1 MTGPA
6 APHEQRIAQPV
17 QVADCLGRR
26 FLDARQGHGQALRAA
41 ADGPR
46 DVQLGIQLG
55 SSRQHET
62 AQCGEFLIHRVDLS
76 FQLFDFRWRNPG
88 LLGMK
93 ILRQR
98 RKLGTKIEELML
110 HPAKDFRQPAELPY
124 SRGFV
129 GTGHASQA
137 DEGIQLVHRT
147 VGFDAR
153 GVLGDPLSS
162 CQGGLALVATL
173 GVDAIEGNSWIVKR
187 WFRHTSML
195 TWGLLNPV
203 SPLSWIILLAAA
215 TLAGIANAL
224 AGGGTFM
231 IFPALVFAG
240 VDPIMANATSSVI
253 TLPGG
258 IASALVYRRPVT
270 GKLFWILVLISVAGG
285 VAGSQLLLHTSSGLF
300 SKIVPFLMIGASLVF
315 SFSNQLR
322 AFASKHS
329 SHMAS
334 GRNHTG
340 LLYAGTLAIAIYGG
354 YFGAGMG
361 VLMIVLFL
369 ITANIGVQESAGLR
383 MWCATGVNTLAV
395 AAFIA
400 KGIVVWRVAIPM
412 LVCTLIGGYWG
423 AHAVQ
428 RLTAE
433 TARRAVLVFAWT
445 MSLWLL
451 VRSWK

>member
-1 MTGPA
+1 MLAG
-6 APHEQRIAQPV
+6 V
-17 QVADCLGRR
+17 
-26 FLDARQGHGQALRAA
+26 LRA
-41 ADGPR
+41 
-46 DVQLGIQLG
+46 LG
-55 SSRQHET
+55 
-62 AQCGEFLIHRVDLS
+62 
-76 FQLFDFRWRNPG
+76 W
-88 LLGMK
+88 
-93 ILRQR
+93 
-98 RKLGTKIEELML
+98 
-110 HPAKDFRQPAELPY
+110 
-124 SRGFV
+124 
-129 GTGHASQA
+129 
-137 DEGIQLVHRT
+137 GI
-147 VGFDAR
+147 
-153 GVLGDPLSS
+153 
-162 CQGGLALVATL
+162 
-173 GVDAIEGNSWIVKR
+173 
-187 WFRHTSML
+187 
-195 TWGLLNPV
+195 LNPV

-215 TLAGIANAL
+215 TAAGIANAL
-224 AGGGTFM
+224 AGGGTFL

-270 GKLFWILVLISVAGG
+270 GKLFWILVSISVAGG
-285 VAGSQLLLHTSSGLF
+285 VAGSQLLLHTPSEQF
-300 SKIVPFLMIGASLVF
+300 AKIVPYLMIGASLVF

-322 AFASKHS
+322 SFAS
-329 SHMAS
+329 SHTS

-340 LLYAGTLAIAIYGG
+340 SLYAGTLAIAIYGG

-369 ITANIGVQESAGLR
+369 IAANIGVQQSAGLR

-400 KGIVVWRVAIPM
+400 KGIVAWRVAIPM
-412 LVCTLIGGYWG
+412 LICTLIGGYWG

-433 TARRAVLVFAWT
+433 TARRSVLVFAWT

>member
-1 MTGPA
+1 MLAG
-6 APHEQRIAQPV
+6 
-17 QVADCLGRR
+17 
-26 FLDARQGHGQALRAA
+26 ALRA
-41 ADGPR
+41 
-46 DVQLGIQLG
+46 LG
-55 SSRQHET
+55 
-62 AQCGEFLIHRVDLS
+62 
-76 FQLFDFRWRNPG
+76 W
-88 LLGMK
+88 
-93 ILRQR
+93 
-98 RKLGTKIEELML
+98 
-110 HPAKDFRQPAELPY
+110 
-124 SRGFV
+124 
-129 GTGHASQA
+129 
-137 DEGIQLVHRT
+137 GI
-147 VGFDAR
+147 
-153 GVLGDPLSS
+153 
-162 CQGGLALVATL
+162 
-173 GVDAIEGNSWIVKR
+173 
-187 WFRHTSML
+187 
-195 TWGLLNPV
+195 LNPV

-215 TLAGIANAL
+215 TAAGIANAL
-224 AGGGTFM
+224 AGGGTFL

-240 VDPIMANATSSVI
+240 IDPIMANATSSVI

-285 VAGSQLLLHTSSGLF
+285 VAGSQLLLHTRSEQF
-300 SKIVPFLMIGASLVF
+300 AKIVPYLMIGASLVF
-315 SFSNQLR
+315 SFSSQLR
-322 AFASKHS
+322 SYASAHT
-329 SHMAS
+329 S

-340 LLYAGTLAIAIYGG
+340 LLYAGTLAISIYGG

-395 AAFIA
+395 AAFIM

-445 MSLWLL
+445 MSVWLL